1 MKITLSQDEME
12 KALVDGLKAKYG
24 PLMPTGVKMAVTV
37 RSYEAIIEFTE
48 VVEEE
53 ATI

>member
-1 MKITLSQDEME
+1 MKITLSRDEME
-12 KALVDGLKAKYG
+12 KALIDGLTAKYG
-24 PLMPTGVKMAVTV
+24 SLVPAGQKMEITV

-48 VVEEE
+48 VVQEE